1 MTIGFSK
8 LCDMP
13 VREPP
18 APELRSPTYPEQ
30 AERGA
35 KRLLRLSSISL
46 LGEAKAAPLFWRSSL
61 FPSVGDLQAE
71 RVQ

>member
-1 MTIGFSK
+1 
-8 LCDMP
+8 MP

-18 APELRSPTYPEQ
+18 TPELSSPTYPEQ

-46 LGEAKAAPLFWRSSL
+46 LGEANVAPLFFRY
-61 FPSVGDLQAE
+61 FGAV
-71 RVQ
+71 RFFRR